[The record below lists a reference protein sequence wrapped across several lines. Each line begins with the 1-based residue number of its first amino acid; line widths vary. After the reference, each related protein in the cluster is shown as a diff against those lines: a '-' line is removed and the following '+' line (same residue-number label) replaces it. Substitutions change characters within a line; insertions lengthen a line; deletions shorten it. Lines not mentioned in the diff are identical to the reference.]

1 MVKKIFLIMPIFFF
15 FLFSFGTVVAEPA
28 FSKADVRYDYDALE
42 IMDNLIL
49 AREVLNESTFPY
61 LEIFDNNVWINVI
74 VRLKDKSNISITGSK
89 EEKINLLSQ
98 REEWF
103 EPKVD
108 NVLSSLSKN
117 EFKLQHKL
125 VNGFSGWTTLEGY
138 NKLISNTLIEKVDW
152 PKVKIKAM
160 LNESVPLIGVDPY
173 VWNLGYTGNGV
184 KVCIIDSGVN
194 ASHLGLSGKIVNE
207 KCYCSDGLFWGCC
220 PDGTDEDDSAED
232 DNGHGTHVAGI
243 IASQDSTYKGV
254 AYGADIY
261 AVKILDENG
270 DSSWGDLANAL
281 DWCRNQGV
289 DIISM
294 SLGTEETYTD
304 ATCVDYV
311 NEELNEAYNSGIALV
326 VASGNSGSTFE
337 ISYPACSPYSI
348 SVSATTKQDEIASYS
363 NLYPNLDLLAPGSL
377 IKSLRWNPNSCSEG
391 CVCSGNY
398 MKCSGTSEAAPHVSG
413 AIALLLEADPTL
425 EPDDILSTLQSTGK
439 NVVNWKR
446 INVSAA
452 INTLCECTSWTP
464 AGCGSGG
471 CEADE
476 RYYTRTCPGDCNS
489 ESKCEYDAS
498 CAGGS
503 PTGINACDYE
513 DENSEDC
520 PSGYTATDH
529 DCYWS
534 GSNWE
539 CELECWRDEYCNDW
553 GSWTYTSNY
562 YSVDENDE
570 NIWFDSPLI
579 YFDSDS
585 CYKFYGES
593 KLYVS
598 DWDPGGILHFDAES
612 VRVYSDTEG
621 YDSNTCSGGQS
632 SPVDT
637 TTSIYNFGQGTNNYY
652 KERGKFIPYQQG
664 SCSGDEAYG
673 IEGYF
678 YNYLHYQ
685 TADWYGE
692 DTDYLYCDVPYTS
705 SINIDSTIY
714 GDSDVDCDITVVGSE
729 SNPDEIRVKWY
740 VNGDHAGSETCGD
753 NECDDDS
760 GSTWSNTF
768 TLDSSEYSKG
778 DEVYCIGMGYG
789 EDGGHGAYVQSS
801 TTNVSNR
808 IPTWSSVLLNE
819 SFAKAGDNIKLVAN
833 GEADLDSDWLSL
845 YCCKGSSCTPTVF
858 NHDFCYATGD
868 NYPYDLF
875 CVGQATREEGT
886 QTVRCRIYDGDDYSS
901 IQSDTYEAYID
912 DPPNATLIS
921 PMNNS
926 VDEDGIIN
934 FNCSAVDDF
943 NLNSVTLY
951 GNWSG
956 GWHANETK
964 SLSGISNSTIF
975 TKSLTNGIYE
985 WNCLVYDNNSQSSWG
1000 NSSNWILKVN
1010 ITSLPNDTYKFYI
1023 RNSTGGNVAWL
1034 GSAGNIVLKGS
1045 CFAKPS
1051 CAVNESNL
1059 FVIKN
1064 STDSITAS
1072 INSTG
1077 DLCIQQGDCSDE
1089 SASCNPAINALI
1101 IRDSSSINM
1110 SYINFNGDL
1119 CLRGKLYENTNP

>member
-138 NKLISNTLIEKVDW
+138 NKLISNPLIEKVDW

-243 IASQDSTYKGV
+243 IASQDSTY
-254 AYGADIY
+254 
-261 AVKILDENG
+261 
-270 DSSWGDLANAL
+270 
-281 DWCRNQGV
+281 QGV

-489 ESKCEYDAS
+489 ESKCEYDAI
-498 CAGGS
+498 CAAGS
-503 PTGINACDYE
+503 HTSIIDCDYE
-513 DENSEDC
+513 NKNSEDC
-520 PSGYTATDH
+520 PSCYTEKDH
-529 DCYWS
+529 
-534 GSNWE
+534 
-539 CELECWRDEYCNDW
+539 YC
-553 GSWTYTSNY
+553 
-562 YSVDENDE
+562 
-570 NIWFDSPLI
+570 
-579 YFDSDS
+579 
-585 CYKFYGES
+585 
-593 KLYVS
+593 
-598 DWDPGGILHFDAES
+598 
-612 VRVYSDTEG
+612 
-621 YDSNTCSGGQS
+621 
-632 SPVDT
+632 
-637 TTSIYNFGQGTNNYY
+637 
-652 KERGKFIPYQQG
+652 
-664 SCSGDEAYG
+664 
-673 IEGYF
+673 
-678 YNYLHYQ
+678 
-685 TADWYGE
+685 
-692 DTDYLYCDVPYTS
+692 
-705 SINIDSTIY
+705 
-714 GDSDVDCDITVVGSE
+714 
-729 SNPDEIRVKWY
+729 
-740 VNGDHAGSETCGD
+740 
-753 NECDDDS
+753 
-760 GSTWSNTF
+760 
-768 TLDSSEYSKG
+768 
-778 DEVYCIGMGYG
+778 
-789 EDGGHGAYVQSS
+789 
-801 TTNVSNR
+801 
-808 IPTWSSVLLNE
+808 
-819 SFAKAGDNIKLVAN
+819 
-833 GEADLDSDWLSL
+833 
-845 YCCKGSSCTPTVF
+845 
-858 NHDFCYATGD
+858 
-868 NYPYDLF
+868 
-875 CVGQATREEGT
+875 
-886 QTVRCRIYDGDDYSS
+886 
-901 IQSDTYEAYID
+901 
-912 DPPNATLIS
+912 
-921 PMNNS
+921 
-926 VDEDGIIN
+926 
-934 FNCSAVDDF
+934 
-943 NLNSVTLY
+943 
-951 GNWSG
+951 
-956 GWHANETK
+956 
-964 SLSGISNSTIF
+964 
-975 TKSLTNGIYE
+975 
-985 WNCLVYDNNSQSSWG
+985 
-1000 NSSNWILKVN
+1000 
-1010 ITSLPNDTYKFYI
+1010 
-1023 RNSTGGNVAWL
+1023 
-1034 GSAGNIVLKGS
+1034 
-1045 CFAKPS
+1045 
-1051 CAVNESNL
+1051 
-1059 FVIKN
+1059 
-1064 STDSITAS
+1064 
-1072 INSTG
+1072 
-1077 DLCIQQGDCSDE
+1077 
-1089 SASCNPAINALI
+1089 
-1101 IRDSSSINM
+1101 
-1110 SYINFNGDL
+1110 
-1119 CLRGKLYENTNP
+1119 

>member
-377 IKSLRWNPNSCSEG
+377 IKSLRWNPMNADTHNNLGVIFTRKGQLSNAIREFR
-391 CVCSGNY
+391 
-398 MKCSGTSEAAPHVSG
+398 EA
-413 AIALLLEADPTL
+413 L
-425 EPDDILSTLQSTGK
+425 K
-439 NVVNWKR
+439 YN
-446 INVSAA
+446 
-452 INTLCECTSWTP
+452 P
-464 AGCGSGG
+464 A
-471 CEADE
+471 
-476 RYYTRTCPGDCNS
+476 
-489 ESKCEYDAS
+489 
-498 CAGGS
+498 
-503 PTGINACDYE
+503 
-513 DENSEDC
+513 
-520 PSGYTATDH
+520 H
-529 DCYWS
+529 
-534 GSNWE
+534 
-539 CELECWRDEYCNDW
+539 
-553 GSWTYTSNY
+553 
-562 YSVDENDE
+562 
-570 NIWFDSPLI
+570 
-579 YFDSDS
+579 
-585 CYKFYGES
+585 
-593 KLYVS
+593 
-598 DWDPGGILHFDAES
+598 
-612 VRVYSDTEG
+612 
-621 YDSNTCSGGQS
+621 
-632 SPVDT
+632 
-637 TTSIYNFGQGTNNYY
+637 
-652 KERGKFIPYQQG
+652 
-664 SCSGDEAYG
+664 
-673 IEGYF
+673 
-678 YNYLHYQ
+678 
-685 TADWYGE
+685 
-692 DTDYLYCDVPYTS
+692 
-705 SINIDSTIY
+705 
-714 GDSDVDCDITVVGSE
+714 
-729 SNPDEIRVKWY
+729 
-740 VNGDHAGSETCGD
+740 
-753 NECDDDS
+753 
-760 GSTWSNTF
+760 
-768 TLDSSEYSKG
+768 
-778 DEVYCIGMGYG
+778 
-789 EDGGHGAYVQSS
+789 
-801 TTNVSNR
+801 
-808 IPTWSSVLLNE
+808 
-819 SFAKAGDNIKLVAN
+819 
-833 GEADLDSDWLSL
+833 
-845 YCCKGSSCTPTVF
+845 
-858 NHDFCYATGD
+858 
-868 NYPYDLF
+868 
-875 CVGQATREEGT
+875 
-886 QTVRCRIYDGDDYSS
+886 
-901 IQSDTYEAYID
+901 
-912 DPPNATLIS
+912 PNAL
-921 PMNNS
+921 
-926 VDEDGIIN
+926 
-934 FNCSAVDDF
+934 
-943 NLNSVTLY
+943 
-951 GNWSG
+951 
-956 GWHANETK
+956 
-964 SLSGISNSTIF
+964 
-975 TKSLTNGIYE
+975 
-985 WNCLVYDNNSQSSWG
+985 
-1000 NSSNWILKVN
+1000 
-1010 ITSLPNDTYKFYI
+1010 
-1023 RNSTGGNVAWL
+1023 
-1034 GSAGNIVLKGS
+1034 
-1045 CFAKPS
+1045 
-1051 CAVNESNL
+1051 SNL
-1059 FVIKN
+1059 GAV
-1064 STDSITAS
+1064 SE
-1072 INSTG
+1072 
-1077 DLCIQQGDCSDE
+1077 L
-1089 SASCNPAINALI
+1089 P
-1101 IRDSSSINM
+1101 
-1110 SYINFNGDL
+1110 
-1119 CLRGKLYENTNP
+1119 